1 MIKTSD
7 VLIFFV
13 NGKKIELKNPD
24 PELTLLEFLRKQQ
37 RLTGSKL
44 GCGQGGCG
52 ACTVMISKYNSVT
65 DTIEHWPANA
75 CLTTVCSLHGRAV
88 TTVEGVGDIKRKV
101 HPVQKQLVENHG
113 TQCGFCTPGFIMS
126 MYTLLRNN
134 PKPTLRE
141 IQENFDGNLCRC
153 TGYRPILQAFSEFSQ
168 ERVENNCVMGK
179 NCCKNGKQKDDA
191 ISNDNNGKDDKQLLI
206 YDPTQEPIFP
216 PELKINCTKLD
227 QEVLKYVSGEV
238 TWLSPASLPELY
250 EIQKAH
256 PTSVLVSGNTI
267 IAMDTKLSNT
277 KYPVRVHI
285 SRIQELNQIT
295 ETDFGIKIGASLSIA
310 KVNSFFKMAITKLP
324 EYKTRILV
332 AFVELF
338 KRIAN
343 HQIRSVASIAGNIMS
358 GTPSADI
365 APLLL
370 ASKAVVTVH
379 EIDGTN
385 RDVVM
390 DDNFF
395 IGNRKTCLKDTDTII
410 CITLPFTKQIE
421 YIIGYKQA
429 YRKESDSAIINAGM
443 WVHLTEHKTVADI
456 RLVFGGMAD
465 KVVFAKKT
473 MSALKGKKWDE
484 SLLELACSQD
494 LLPADLP
501 LSPGSVGGLIAYRR
515 TLTLSFFFKFF
526 TTVGDRVKQNV
537 VENHKELSI
546 KPVSIYQ
553 ASQIYDITSPGQS
566 ENGAVGQP
574 IVHRSAYKQA
584 TGEAVYV
591 DDVPKVEGELFCG
604 VVCSTKAN
612 AKLIQ
617 IDPSKA
623 LDLPGV
629 VDFVTYKDVPN
640 DNFWDSP
647 KDYVF
652 AEQTVEHEGQII
664 GLILADSLTLA
675 QKAAKLVEVVYEEL
689 PAVVTIQDAIKRN
702 SIFESS
708 LVLKDGDVDEGLS
721 TAESLARGEFHMD
734 SQQHFY
740 LEPQGCI
747 VYPRDSDEIDIVC
760 MGQSIDLIQVG
771 VSKVL
776 GIPENQVTVR
786 VKRIGGGFGGK
797 VIRHACVVLP
807 AAVAAHKTGRPVRL
821 VLERDHD
828 MKLIGSRRAM
838 WAQYQVGF
846 TKNGK
851 VTALK
856 MTIYL
861 NCGATFGYSST
872 CAERILLFLGSNCKI
887 PNLQVDTV
895 LCKTNIATTTPF
907 RGFGNPQAI
916 SLLENI
922 LDHVAVELGIEPEVV
937 RKQNLYNQGDTTAF
951 GQLIEQCSLQ
961 DCWTECQKLSQYNT
975 RKQEVEEF
983 NRCNRWKKRGLSI
996 APTAHGIGFSYPVLN
1011 KGSALVNIFKDGSV
1025 VLIMGGVEVGQ
1036 GLSTKMIQV
1045 VSQVLDIPVDYIKIA
1060 ETRTDVVPNTPPT
1073 AASMTSDL
1081 VGMAVVD
1088 ACQQLCEKLKNYRT
1102 PNKPW
1107 TTVIGE
1113 AIGKRESLSAFG
1125 YYKPDCCGMDW
1136 TKKVNSPFMYF
1147 TYGVGCSV
1155 VEIDCLTG
1163 DHQVLSTDIV
1173 MDVGHSLNPAI
1184 DVGQIEGAFMQG
1196 YGLWCLEQVKMTSQ
1210 GKLLSNGP
1218 GNYKVPSLS
1227 TIPQSFNI
1235 SLLKT
1240 AGNPKAVYSSKAIGE
1255 PSLCLAIS
1263 VFMAIKAAIRAAR
1276 LESGYTGHFTLD
1288 SPATPD
1294 RVRMACLDRFTE
1306 QFLLDDQQ
1314 DKIQPYFVRL

>member
-1 MIKTSD
+1 MVS
-7 VLIFFV
+7 
-13 NGKKIELKNPD
+13 
-24 PELTLLEFLRKQQ
+24 
-37 RLTGSKL
+37 
-44 GCGQGGCG
+44 
-52 ACTVMISKYNSVT
+52 
-65 DTIEHWPANA
+65 NA

-206 YDPTQEPIFP
+206 FDPTQEPIFP

-267 IAMDTKLSNT
+267 IAMDTKLNNT

-379 EIDGTN
+379 KIDGTN

-421 YIIGYKQA
+421 YIVGYKQA

-443 WVHLTEHKTVADI
+443 WVQLTEHKTVADI
-456 RLVFGGMAD
+456 RLVFGGMSD

-604 VVCSTKAN
+604 VVYSTKAN

-887 PNLQVDTV
+887 SNLQVDTV

-922 LDHVAVELGIEPEVV
+922 LDHVAVELGIEPEVQFIGVSLFLRSFALTQV

-951 GQLIEQCSLQ
+951 GQLIEQSSLQ

-983 NRCNRWKKRGLSI
+983 N
-996 APTAHGIGFSYPVLN
+996 
-1011 KGSALVNIFKDGSV
+1011 SALVNIFKDGSV

-1107 TTVIGE
+1107 KTVV
-1113 AIGKRESLSAFG
+1113 
-1125 YYKPDCCGMDW
+1125 DCCGMDW

-1184 DVGQIEGAFMQG
+1184 DVGQIEGAFMQ
-1196 YGLWCLEQVKMTSQ
+1196 
-1210 GKLLSNGP
+1210 
-1218 GNYKVPSLS
+1218 
-1227 TIPQSFNI
+1227 
-1235 SLLKT
+1235 
-1240 AGNPKAVYSSKAIGE
+1240 AIGE

-1306 QFLLDDQQ
+1306 QTPDEPNLQREFWL
-1314 DKIQPYFVRL
+1314 F